1 MNVNLELHKALA
13 LTSAELDLA
22 MMNLDHR
29 QVEQLQQRLAFIAD
43 QLGAQEKTMKVS
55 DIKL

>member
-1 MNVNLELHKALA
+1 MNVNLELHRALA

-29 QVEQLQQRLAFIAD
+29 QVEQLQQRLHFLAD
-43 QLGAQEKTMKVS
+43 QLGAEEKTMKVS

>member
-1 MNVNLELHKALA
+1 MNVNLELHRALA
-13 LTSAELDLA
+13 LTSAQLDLA

-29 QVEQLQQRLAFIAD
+29 QVEQLQQRLHFLAD
-43 QLGAQEKTMKVS
+43 QLGAEEKTTKVS